1 MPTISTVVVDDQD
14 DIRFLIRHLIEL
26 ADDDLVVIA
35 EAPDGET
42 CLKMIDDLGED
53 LPDIVVID
61 WMMPGL
67 NGIDT
72 ARRIRKLKP
81 RARIILCSAFG
92 DPTLESEATAA
103 GIDYFLSKERI
114 GEIPQAI
121 RRLVAVN

>member
-26 ADDDLVVIA
+26 ANGDLEVIA

-42 CLKMIDDLGED
+42 CLRMLDELGDD

-72 ARRIRKLKP
+72 AMRIREIKP

-92 DPTLESEATAA
+92 DPTLEREARAA

-114 GEIPQAI
+114 GEIPETI
-121 RRLVAVN
+121 RRLVAIS